1 MLVELKKVTQGK
13 YKKGHFIAE
22 YPFSLTEVT
31 RRIKA
36 HCDKI
41 RIFANSS
48 Q

>member
-1 MLVELKKVTQGK
+1 MRQSRIPKATQR
-13 YKKGHFIAE
+13 FA
-22 YPFSLTEVT
+22 FMQQSSLTEVT

-41 RIFANSS
+41 RIFAHSS